1 MMTLTE
7 AGNRIHSVRNQQ
19 RRNAV
24 KQSCPVGVMVLL
36 AGLAWTAPANADGNN
51 LKSYQAV
58 LNAGL
63 TQQHDYHRIPVGQI
77 TIMSAMSSQME
88 EANLETLRLPLQ
100 YIESLQQAEKDGLI
114 TLTEKNQSEM
124 DKLMTMGA
132 RIFTATATDKLRKL
146 IDPRESTE
154 KWLAIPIGTMQV
166 EEVMSEEPCKLV
178 KATPGDQY
186 RLVVG
191 LVTDTPTEQVKTL
204 GRNYG
209 TVETQKL
216 KFRAIL
222 QFNPFTKTYTYC
234 VADLGKPEDPGWKS
248 DIVAQVIGKSEE

>member
-1 MMTLTE
+1 MK
-7 AGNRIHSVRNQQ
+7 R
-19 RRNAV
+19 
-24 KQSCPVGVMVLL
+24 QSTVGVMILL
-36 AGLAWTAPANADGNN
+36 ACLAGPGPANADGNN

-63 TQQHDYHRIPVGQI
+63 TQQHDYHRVPVGQI
-77 TIMSAMSSQME
+77 TIMSQMSSQME

-100 YIESLQQAEKDGLI
+100 YLESLQQAEKDGLI

-124 DKLMTMGA
+124 DKLLTMGA

-146 IDPRESTE
+146 IDPKESTE

-166 EEVMSEEPCKLV
+166 EEVMSEEQCKLV
-178 KATPGDQY
+178 KATPGDQF

-222 QFNPFTKTYTYC
+222 QFNPFTKTYTYV
-234 VADLGKPEDPGWKS
+234 VADLGKPEDPGWHS
-248 DIVAQVIGKSEE
+248 DIVAQIIGKSEE